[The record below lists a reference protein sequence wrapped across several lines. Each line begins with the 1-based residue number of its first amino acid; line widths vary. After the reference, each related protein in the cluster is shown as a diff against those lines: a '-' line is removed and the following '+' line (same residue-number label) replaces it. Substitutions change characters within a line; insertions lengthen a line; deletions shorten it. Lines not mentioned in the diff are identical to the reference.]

1 MGLEKRTAKW
11 VEIERGGKHTHTH
24 THGLTLGVKLA
35 VLVPYVGVIC
45 VAKGCFLCARR
56 WLGASGLE
64 SSNFHLLQYVIRRWT
79 LELTY

>member
-1 MGLEKRTAKW
+1 MGIDIEAGQGKRGEWGKRGKSEK
-11 VEIERGGKHTHTH
+11 GGKHTHTH

-56 WLGASGLE
+56 
-64 SSNFHLLQYVIRRWT
+64 
-79 LELTY
+79 